1 MTAVQSARLMVYAFP
16 HWPKH
21 ALIMEQLARDAG
33 QPSMQELLVDTS
45 VDDLQH
51 AANWED
57 VIRYA
62 STITVETM
70 HNHIPLL
77 PH

>member
-1 MTAVQSARLMVYAFP
+1 MTAEQSAKLMVYAYP

-33 QPSMQELLVDTS
+33 QPSMQDLLEDTA

-62 STITVETM
+62 STITTETM
-70 HNHIPLL
+70 HDHIALL
-77 PH
+77 PR